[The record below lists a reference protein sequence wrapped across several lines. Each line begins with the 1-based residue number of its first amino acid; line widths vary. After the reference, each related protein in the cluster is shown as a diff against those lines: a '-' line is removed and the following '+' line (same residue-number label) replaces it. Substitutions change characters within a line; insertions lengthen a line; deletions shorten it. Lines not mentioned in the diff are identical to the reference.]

1 MSSIF
6 EFHGCGNCDYECFQ
20 SSELCPR
27 FSDIEYQLIDAIYKS
42 EMAIFVVPNY
52 SDYLCSNFFTFNE
65 RSLCCFNGNPELLDR
80 YLWVPKKFLVVS
92 NSQSEHFPEAFCQH
106 TNEEPEVLFLSRN
119 AFGKGGIRDSLLPCP
134 AVEKVLDDFLA
145 K

>member
-1 MSSIF
+1 M
-6 EFHGCGNCDYECFQ
+6 
-20 SSELCPR
+20 
-27 FSDIEYQLIDAIYKS
+27 EYQLIDTICKS

-52 SDYLCSNFFTFNE
+52 CDYPCSNFFTFNE

-80 YLWVPKKFLVVS
+80 YLSIPKKFLVVS

-106 TNEEPEVLFLSRN
+106 TNVEPEVLFLSRN

-134 AVEKVLDDFLA
+134 AVEKVLDVFLA